1 MAGASK
7 PGREGEGPDAI
18 IRQIAT
24 YVSVYSTRMDRTGL
38 TEDQQ
43 NELNALLLSK
53 MLELFEVPV
62 KPMGKLIPWPKSGPF

>member
-1 MAGASK
+1 VAE
-7 PGREGEGPDAI
+7 REEGPDAI
-18 IRQIAT
+18 IRQIT
-24 YVSVYSTRMDRTGL
+24 TDVSEYLTRMDRTGF

-43 NELNALLLSK
+43 NELNLLVLGK